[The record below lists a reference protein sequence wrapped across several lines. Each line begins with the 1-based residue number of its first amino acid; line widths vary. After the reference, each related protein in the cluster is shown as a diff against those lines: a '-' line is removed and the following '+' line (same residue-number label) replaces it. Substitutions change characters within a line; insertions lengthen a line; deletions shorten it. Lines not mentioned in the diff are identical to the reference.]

1 MVEIE
6 RSSVCDLV
14 FMDVYWEWHMP
25 LLSPHQLASLVTFQE
40 KKKKDAMDSKLAF
53 ETRMWGDEIKK
64 NLHFVLYGK
73 YYSGIF

>member
-40 KKKKDAMDSKLAF
+40 KKKDAMDS
-53 ETRMWGDEIKK
+53 
-64 NLHFVLYGK
+64 
-73 YYSGIF
+73 